1 MAKSKIKVDQKKCVS
16 CGRCT
21 EICPDVFQMNPK
33 GKIKVIGKDTECAQT
48 ASDQCVAH
56 AIIIEE

>member
-1 MAKSKIKVDQKKCVS
+1 MAKNKIIVDNNKCVS

-21 EICPDVFQMNPK
+21 EICPDVFQMDSK
-33 GKIKVIGKDTECAQT
+33 GKIKVVGDDIDCALN
-48 ASDQCVAH
+48 AADQCVTH